1 MPEYAPGTPSWIDL
15 GSPDPDAS
23 AAFYGALFGWQAT
36 EAGPVE
42 ETGGYRM
49 FQQDGGNVGG
59 LMALQDPQ
67 QPPAWS
73 SYVSVTDADAIAAAV
88 REHGGTV
95 MFEPMDVMDLGRM
108 AFFADP
114 GGAALGIWQPKSFPG
129 ADLVNVPVSLTWNE
143 LRTHDVEGAKAFYAS
158 VFGWEPTDWPETPG
172 YAIFNLNG
180 NGVAGL
186 MDMGDLFPPDVP
198 PHWGVVFAVAD
209 TDATAAQAQE
219 LGAQVVAPPADI
231 PVGRFAGLIDP
242 QGAGFAVIRLAEA
255 QA

>member
-59 LMALQDPQ
+59 LMALQDPR

-73 SYVSVTDADAIAAAV
+73 SYISVADADATAAAA

-95 MFEPMDVMDLGRM
+95 IVEPMDVMDLGRM

-114 GGAALGIWQPKSFPG
+114 GGAALGVW
-129 ADLVNVPVSLTWNE
+129 
-143 LRTHDVEGAKAFYAS
+143 
-158 VFGWEPTDWPETPG
+158 
-172 YAIFNLNG
+172 
-180 NGVAGL
+180 
-186 MDMGDLFPPDVP
+186 
-198 PHWGVVFAVAD
+198 
-209 TDATAAQAQE
+209 
-219 LGAQVVAPPADI
+219 
-231 PVGRFAGLIDP
+231 
-242 QGAGFAVIRLAEA
+242 
-255 QA
+255 